1 MILNNIRLLVSKFD
15 ETFLFYRDILN
26 FKVTWGNLGENYAQF
41 QPSDSTALAIF
52 SKNIMSQILGTNHLP
67 EKLDTQDNVTLVFT
81 TNNVDEV
88 YYDLSKKNVDFITPP
103 TDQPD
108 WGIRVAHLRDPEGN
122 LIEFASEL
130 PTEKY
135 SDDLKKYIQKQQDLQ

>member
-41 QPSDSTALAIF
+41 QTSESTALAIF
-52 SKNIMSQILGTNHLP
+52 SKSIMSRVLGINHLP
-67 EKLDTQDNVTLVFT
+67 EKLNSQDNVILVFT
-81 TNNVDEV
+81 TNNVDEI
-88 YYDLSKKNVDFITPP
+88 YYDLRKKDVAFITPP

-122 LIEFASEL
+122 LLEFASEL
-130 PTEKY
+130 PIEKY
-135 SDDLKKYIQKQQDLQ
+135 SDNLRKEITKKVTQ